1 MTRQDHA
8 CPRMLSYRPPRI
20 ALSLLL
26 VASIFELALPVLS
39 SPLPGTPLGGGLLA
53 LLGCSLMLRAWWLF
67 RTRDTAIC
75 PTATTTTLITD
86 DVYRLTRN
94 PMYLGIVLILLG
106 PAVAVGGLAYYV
118 AALSFWLIID
128 FVFCPFEEAKLKRDF
143 PAAFEQYKKRVRR
156 WL

>member
-20 ALSLLL
+20 AMSLLL
-26 VASIFELALPVLS
+26 AASVFELALPVLS
-39 SPLPGTPLGGGLLA
+39 SPLPATPLGGGLLA
-53 LLGCSLMLRAWWLF
+53 LLGCSIMLRAWWLF
-67 RTRDTAIC
+67 R
-75 PTATTTTLITD
+75 ATTTTLITD

-106 PAVAVGGLAYYV
+106 PAVAIGGLAYYV

-128 FVFCPFEEAKLKRDF
+128 FVFCPFEEAKLERDF
-143 PAAFEQYKKRVRR
+143 PVAFAQYRNRVRR

>member
-1 MTRQDHA
+1 MPSHVELPAAQNRHEPAACSKRFRTGAARSFITAACHA
-8 CPRMLSYRPPRI
+8 TWRRP
-20 ALSLLL
+20 ACTVGLQHH
-26 VASIFELALPVLS
+26 VASL
-39 SPLPGTPLGGGLLA
+39 
-53 LLGCSLMLRAWWLF
+53 WLF
-67 RTRDTAIC
+67 RARETAIC

-106 PAVAVGGLAYYV
+106 PAVAIGGLAYYV

-128 FVFCPFEEAKLKRDF
+128 FVFCPFEEAKLERDF
-143 PAAFEQYKKRVRR
+143 PVAFAQYRNRVRR